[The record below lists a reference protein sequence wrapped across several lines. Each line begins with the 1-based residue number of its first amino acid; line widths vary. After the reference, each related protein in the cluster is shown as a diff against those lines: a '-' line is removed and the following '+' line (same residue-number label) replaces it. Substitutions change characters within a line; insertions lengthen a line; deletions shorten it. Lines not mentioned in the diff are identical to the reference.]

1 MADLTSGSHSSD
13 SSDSLL
19 KPLLAALDA
28 GLAMLADPQAT
39 DMDAEQVQTL
49 FEYAISR
56 LKGEVQ

>member
-1 MADLTSGSHSSD
+1 MTDTSSRPDDDLQ
-13 SSDSLL
+13 
-19 KPLLAALDA
+19 PLLAALDA

-49 FEYAISR
+49 FDYAISR

>member
-1 MADLTSGSHSSD
+1 MD
-13 SSDSLL
+13 SSDHSSESSEALL
-19 KPLLAALDA
+19 KPLLTALDA

-56 LKGEVQ
+56 LRGEVQ

>member
-1 MADLTSGSHSSD
+1 MTTLPSRPDDDLQ
-13 SSDSLL
+13 
-19 KPLLAALDA
+19 PLLSALDA

-49 FEYAISR
+49 FDYAISR

>member
-1 MADLTSGSHSSD
+1 MDSSDHSSD
-13 SSDSLL
+13 SSESLL

-39 DMDAEQVQTL
+39 NVDAEQVQTL

>member
-1 MADLTSGSHSSD
+1 MDTLPSRPD
-13 SSDSLL
+13 NYLQ
-19 KPLLAALDA
+19 PLLAALDA

-39 DMDAEQVQTL
+39 DMDAEQVHIL

>member
-1 MADLTSGSHSSD
+1 MTTLPSRLDDDLQ
-13 SSDSLL
+13 
-19 KPLLAALDA
+19 PLLAALDA

-56 LKGEVQ
+56 LRGEVQ